1 MKMLWRA
8 LTRTIFW
15 SYERGSWPY
24 DVMVVLIVLFVLLTP
39 RSWFQDQPRSSDQS
53 VAGIVF
59 VAEDTAAHIA
69 TYRLDAKLFHLQK
82 APGKPGPELERET
95 HEILS
100 KSVSDLKGQIFQV
113 RKISP
118 VRSDDGSLQYYEV
131 EVKR

>member
-1 MKMLWRA
+1 MKKFWRA

-24 DVMVVLIVLFVLLTP
+24 DLMVVLIVLFVLITP
-39 RSWFQDQPRSSDQS
+39 RNWFHDQPRSSELA
-53 VAGIVF
+53 VAGV
-59 VAEDTAAHIA
+59 VVVTEDTAAHTA
-69 TYRLDAKLFHLQK
+69 TYRLDAKLFDPQK
-82 APGKPGPELERET
+82 IPGKPGPELERQT

-100 KSVSDLKGQIFQV
+100 KSVDDLKGRIFQV

-118 VRSDDGSLQYYEV
+118 VHGDNGSLQYYEV

>member
-1 MKMLWRA
+1 MKTLWRA
-8 LTRTIFW
+8 LTKIIFW

-24 DVMVVLIVLFVLLTP
+24 DVMVVLIVLFVLVTP
-39 RSWFQDQPRSSDQS
+39 RTWFHDQPQSSEQS
-53 VAGIVF
+53 GAGIVF
-59 VAEDTAAHIA
+59 VAQDAAARTA
-69 TYRLDAKLFHLQK
+69 TYRLDVKLFHTPK
-82 APGKPGPELERET
+82 VAGKSDPELERET

-100 KSVSDLKGQIFQV
+100 KSVDDLKGQIFQV

>member
-1 MKMLWRA
+1 MKTLWRA

-39 RSWFQDQPRSSDQS
+39 SGWFQDQPRSSEQA
-53 VAGIVF
+53 VTGIV
-59 VAEDTAAHIA
+59 VVTEDTAAHTA
-69 TYRLDAKLFHLQK
+69 TYRLDAKLFAPQK
-82 APGKPGPELERET
+82 IPGKPGPELERQT

-100 KSVSDLKGQIFQV
+100 KSVGDLKGQIFQV

-131 EVKR
+131 EVKH

>member
-1 MKMLWRA
+1 MKKLWRA
-8 LTRTIFW
+8 LTKTIFW

-24 DVMVVLIVLFVLLTP
+24 DLMVVLIVLFVLLTP
-39 RSWFQDQPRSSDQS
+39 KSWFQDQPRSSEQA

-59 VAEDTAAHIA
+59 VTENIVARTA
-69 TYRLDAKLFHLQK
+69 TYRLDAKLF
-82 APGKPGPELERET
+82 APERTPGKPGPELERET

-100 KSVSDLKGQIFQV
+100 KSVGDLKGQIFQV

-131 EVKR
+131 EVKH